1 MHSMGESAITR
12 AEERRRATSYRISTC
27 AQKLTATHGFDGFT
41 MADLAESADVSRRT
55 LFNYYPSKTDAVLGL
70 PPTLSDDS
78 LEQFRSRGAGS
89 SLLQDL
95 SDLGNDLLNAQ
106 ELNREDLARARGIL
120 LENPRLLAAAHDR
133 FLGLSAQI
141 VEEIRDR
148 EGAAFD
154 AQRAQVAVRLLG
166 AMFDAALDSF
176 LTDPQERPL
185 ADAYDDALRAA
196 RQLLA

>member
-1 MHSMGESAITR
+1 MAESATTR

-27 AQKLTATHGFDGFT
+27 AQKLTKAHGFDGFT
-41 MADLAESADVSRRT
+41 MEELAEAANVSRRT

-70 PPTLSDDS
+70 SPTLSETS

-106 ELNREDLARARGIL
+106 ELNREDLTRARGIL

-141 VEEIRDR
+141 VDEIRDR
-148 EGAAFD
+148 EGGAFD

-176 LTDPQERPL
+176 LTDPHERPL